1 MLTNRQG
8 FEVAPC
14 AKCGGTGVLGMVRK
28 ITCFYCQA
36 RGELMTPRGKAAYR
50 RMLDLQT
57 RPADEVQAGEYVWQ
71 GWPCQGRPAFRRVQ
85 RASVRSNG
93 GASLAVRST
102 LTDYPPGATVRSVRD
117 EAHRLETVAA
127 ALAYQAT
134 LGPFYGRA
142 HARAEAAV
150 SFA

>member
-1 MLTNRQG
+1 MLTNRAG

-14 AKCGGTGVLGMVRK
+14 AKCDGRGVLGLRR
-28 ITCFYCQA
+28 ITCFACDG
-36 RGELMTPRGKAAYR
+36 RRELLTPRGRAAFR

-57 RPADEVQAGEYVWQ
+57 RPATDVQPGEYVWQ
-71 GWPCQGRPAFRRVQ
+71 GWPCRGRPGFRRVL
-85 RASVRSNG
+85 RASLRSNG

-142 HARAEAAV
+142 HARQEAAA